1 MRENIRVLNISA
13 VKSDF
18 GWEWNYWNTVAEIS
32 VEQFES
38 FKSDRQTI
46 KFVRNELGLLSEHS
60 KGRVKVIDDDGYN
73 LLIVDKANN
82 MPLFCIEYG
91 KVLY

>member
-60 KGRVKVIDDDGYN
+60 KGRVACEDDGYN

-82 MPLFCIEYG
+82 MPIFSIEYG
-91 KVLY
+91 RVLN

>member
-1 MRENIRVLNISA
+1 MREKIRVLNISA
-13 VKSDF
+13 VKSDC

-38 FKSDRQTI
+38 LKSDRQTI

-60 KGRVKVIDDDGYN
+60 KGRVAVEDDDYN
-73 LLIVDKANN
+73 VIIKDKSNN
-82 MPLFCIEYG
+82 MPLFSIEYG
-91 KVLY
+91 RVLY

>member
-1 MRENIRVLNISA
+1 MREKIRVLNISA
-13 VKSDF
+13 VKSDC

-38 FKSDRQTI
+38 LKSDRQTI

-60 KGRVKVIDDDGYN
+60 KGRVACEDDSYN
-73 LLIVDKANN
+73 LIIKDKANN
-82 MPLFCIEYG
+82 MPLFSIEYG
-91 KVLY
+91 RVLN